1 MQEMQEMQVWSLG
14 QEDHPEGGSATPSS
28 ILAWRIPWTEQPD
41 GLQSTA
47 LQRVRH
53 DWSDLAHG
61 HINKCVLVAQSCP
74 ALCDPVDCSP
84 PGSSVH
90 GILQAKILEWV
101 AMPSSRG
108 SSWPRDQTCISYVS
122 CIGRRVLYHYQH
134 LGSLHTYRELAKLCK
149 CYKMITVNTR

>member
-1 MQEMQEMQVWSLG
+1 MQEMQEMQVLSLG

-61 HINKCVLVAQSCP
+61 HINKCVLVAQSCLTLYGP
-74 ALCDPVDCSP
+74 MYCSP
-84 PGSSVH
+84 PGTSAH
-90 GILQAKILEWV
+90 GILQARILEWV
-101 AMPSSRG
+101 AIPFSRG
-108 SSWPRDQTCISYVS
+108 SLWPRGWTWVS
-122 CIGRRVLYHYQH
+122 CFAGGFFIIH
-134 LGSLHTYRELAKLCK
+134 LLEFSLLSNKYRDEHDV
-149 CYKMITVNTR
+149 Y